1 MLKIISTSDGSKTVY
16 VPELDEHYHSTFGA
30 VSESLHIF
38 IGYGYKS
45 VATDPVNILEFGFGT
60 GLNALLTLHESLN
73 DGRQVNYVSIEKY
86 PLEAGIYKQ
95 LDYSKFLPGGK
106 KSYFKLLHECPW
118 EEKCMISDNFSL
130 LKTEKDF
137 RDIEMDSIFD
147 IIYFDAFAPAKQ
159 PDLWTADML
168 SLVSGLIKQGGIFV
182 TYSAKGQLRRE
193 LTKLGFRVEHPP
205 GPAGKRQITR
215 AVKTV

>member
-1 MLKIISTSDGSKTVY
+1 MLKIISTSDGSQTVY

-30 VSESLHIF
+30 VRESLHIF
-38 IGYGYKS
+38 IRYGYKS
-45 VATDPVNILEFGFGT
+45 VSTDPLMILEFGFGT
-60 GLNALLTLHESLN
+60 ALNALLTLYESLN
-73 DGRQVNYVSIEKY
+73 DGRRVNYVSVEKY
-86 PLEAGIYKQ
+86 PLKDDIYKQ
-95 LDYSKFLPGGK
+95 LDYSKFLPAGK

-130 LKTEKDF
+130 LKIEKDF
-137 RDIEMDSIFD
+137 RNIVMDKTFD
-147 IIYFDAFAPAKQ
+147 IIYFDAFAPGKQ

-168 SLVSGLIKQGGIFV
+168 RLVSALTKKGGVFV

-193 LTKLGFRVEHPP
+193 LTELGFRVEHPP
-205 GPAGKRQITR
+205 GPPGKRHITR